1 MARALPVPP
10 PGFDSLSIEERIDY
24 VAALW
29 DRLAA
34 SADAVPVPGWHLEIL
49 EQRLA
54 EPEADGR
61 SWAEV
66 RSTLQAALDL
76 ARK

>member
-10 PGFDSLSIEERIDY
+10 PGFDALSIEDRIDY

-29 DRLAA
+29 DRVTA
-34 SADAVPVPGWHLEIL
+34 SSEAVPVPAWHLEIL
-49 EQRLA
+49 EERLA
-54 EPEADGR
+54 AEEGEAR
-61 SWAEV
+61 SWSEV
-66 RSTLQAALDL
+66 RADLQAALDL